1 MPQAV
6 DCNLIF
12 YADSTCL
19 LCQHKDL
26 DQINKELTKTFCNTC
41 DWFVDNKLGIHF
53 GEDKTKS
60 ILFSTKN
67 KKKDIGTLEI
77 LEIKYGNNNIKQYLK
92 VIYLGC
98 EIDENLSGE
107 AMAFKVVNKINGRL
121 RFLYRKKKIFIAV
134 SGKALMQCYNST
146 TFRLCL
152 FNRDLN
158 RGCLVIMFSLRFSGS
173 KFLIIL
179 RRQMHVRRIFL
190 AQVFAGFA
198 VF

>member
-1 MPQAV
+1 MGSPTRIIIVSLLFLLFINDMPQAV

-77 LEIKYGNNNIKQYLK
+77 LEIKYGNNNIKQYSK

-121 RFLYRKKKIFIAV
+121 RFLYRKKKDIYRCIR
-134 SGKALMQCYNST
+134 K
-146 TFRLCL
+146 
-152 FNRDLN
+152 
-158 RGCLVIMFSLRFSGS
+158 GS
-173 KFLIIL
+173 YAML
-179 RRQMHVRRIFL
+179 
-190 AQVFAGFA
+190 
-198 VF
+198 

>member
-1 MPQAV
+1 M
-6 DCNLIF
+6 
-12 YADSTCL
+12 
-19 LCQHKDL
+19 LCQYKDL
-26 DQINKELTKTFCNTC
+26 DQINKELTKTFCNTR
-41 DWFVDNKLGIHF
+41 DWFVDNKLSIHF

-77 LEIKYGNNNIKQYLK
+77 LEIKYGNNNIKQYSK

-107 AMAFKVVNKINGRL
+107 AMAFKVDNKINGRL
-121 RFLYRKKKIFIAV
+121 RFLYRKKKKIFIAV
-134 SGKALMQCYNST
+134 SGKALMQCCNSA
-146 TFRLCL
+146 TFRSCL

-158 RGCLVIMFSLRFSGS
+158 RGCLVNMFSLRFSGS

-179 RRQMHVRRIFL
+179 RGQMHVCRIFL